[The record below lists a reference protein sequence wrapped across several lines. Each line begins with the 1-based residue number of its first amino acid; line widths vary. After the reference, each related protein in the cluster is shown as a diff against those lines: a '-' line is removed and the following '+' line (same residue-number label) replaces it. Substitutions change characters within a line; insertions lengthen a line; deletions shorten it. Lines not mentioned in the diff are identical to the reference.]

1 MSIRLRLTLF
11 YTAILAFT
19 LIAFSS
25 ILYVS
30 QTRATYASIKT
41 NLAGQVTGFVRAIEH
56 APGPPPGQAETAP
69 APSSLPLGKP
79 IVMDLSSS
87 TLPGR
92 WTQTRSIAGTVMGQT
107 PDLSGMTLPLST
119 KGLEAVQ
126 SGSDWYETA
135 QVDNEPLLI
144 YSLPHTTQTGVTVIV
159 QVAFPIAQP
168 QQSLNAL
175 RLVLIVGSSLAI
187 LAAFALGWV
196 LAGTALRPIQ
206 RITQT
211 AQAIGAERNFGRRV
225 EHKGP
230 ADEVG
235 QLAVTFNVM
244 LAELES
250 GYRQLEDALYSQRRF
265 VADAS
270 HELRTPL
277 TTVRGNI
284 ELLRREP
291 PIAAGERADIVADT
305 TEEVDRLIRLVNELL
320 VLARAD
326 AGQTLRADPIPV
338 QALVEDV
345 CRQSKL
351 LTPNTRIQCE
361 APADVLVQGDRDALK
376 QVLLILVDNALV
388 HTPAGTP
395 VTLTASAADARIV
408 FSVCDSGPGIAP
420 EALPHIF
427 ERFYRGQASRT
438 GRGAGLGLSIAK
450 ELVEA
455 QGGTI
460 TVESQLGRGST
471 FTITLPSAPSDQ
483 PALS

>member
-1 MSIRLRLTLF
+1 MKRSLSIRLRLTLL
-11 YTAILAFT
+11 YTAILAIT
-19 LIAFSS
+19 VIAFSS
-25 ILYVS
+25 ILYLA
-30 QTRATYASIKT
+30 QTQTTYAGIKA
-41 NLAGQVTGFVRAIEH
+41 NLAR
-56 APGPPPGQAETAP
+56 QAAFFP
-69 APSSLPLGKP
+69 NPGKP
-79 IVMDLSSS
+79 EPRPLEPKPETSDAPPFVPQEGGLPSG

-92 WTQTRSIAGTVMGQT
+92 WTQTRSLDGEITGQT
-107 PDLSGMTLPLST
+107 FDLSGATLPLSE
-119 KGLEAVQ
+119 KGLQAVL
-126 SGSDWYETA
+126 GDTGWYETA
-135 QVDNEPLLI
+135 TVQDEPLLI
-144 YSLPHTTQTGVTVIV
+144 YSQLNIGADGVIRIV
-159 QVAFPIAQP
+159 QVAFPIAQS

-196 LAGTALRPIQ
+196 LAGTALRPIH

-235 QLAVTFNVM
+235 QLAVTFNAM

-250 GYRQLEDALYSQRRF
+250 GYRQLEDALDSQRRF

-291 PIAAGERADIVADT
+291 PIAADERADIVADT
-305 TEEVDRLIRLVNELL
+305 TEEVDRLIRLVNQLL

-345 CRQSKL
+345 CRQARL
-351 LTPNTRIQCE
+351 LTPNTRIHCE

-388 HTPAGTP
+388 HTPAGTT
-395 VTLTASAADARIV
+395 VALTASHRRTRGSCSAYATA
-408 FSVCDSGPGIAP
+408 GP
-420 EALPHIF
+420 
-427 ERFYRGQASRT
+427 ASRRSHCRT
-438 GRGAGLGLSIAK
+438 SSSASTAGRPRAPAAAPGLGC
-450 ELVEA
+450 
-455 QGGTI
+455 
-460 TVESQLGRGST
+460 
-471 FTITLPSAPSDQ
+471 PSPRSWSRRRA
-483 PALS
+483 AR

>member
-1 MSIRLRLTLF
+1 
-11 YTAILAFT
+11 
-19 LIAFSS
+19 
-25 ILYVS
+25 
-30 QTRATYASIKT
+30 
-41 NLAGQVTGFVRAIEH
+41 
-56 APGPPPGQAETAP
+56 
-69 APSSLPLGKP
+69 
-79 IVMDLSSS
+79 
-87 TLPGR
+87 
-92 WTQTRSIAGTVMGQT
+92 
-107 PDLSGMTLPLST
+107 
-119 KGLEAVQ
+119 
-126 SGSDWYETA
+126 
-135 QVDNEPLLI
+135 
-144 YSLPHTTQTGVTVIV
+144 
-159 QVAFPIAQP
+159 
-168 QQSLNAL
+168 
-175 RLVLIVGSSLAI
+175 
-187 LAAFALGWV
+187 
-196 LAGTALRPIQ
+196 
-206 RITQT
+206 
-211 AQAIGAERNFGRRV
+211 
-225 EHKGP
+225 
-230 ADEVG
+230 
-235 QLAVTFNVM
+235 M

-291 PIAAGERADIVADT
+291 PIAVDERAEIVDDT

-326 AGQTLRADPIPV
+326 AGQTLRADSIPV

-345 CRQSKL
+345 CRQARL

-395 VTLTASAADARIV
+395 VTLMAAAADAQIV
-408 FSVCDSGPGIAP
+408 FSVRDCGPGIAP

-438 GRGAGLGLSIAK
+438 GRGAGLGLAIAK

-455 QGGTI
+455 QGGML
-460 TVESQLGRGST
+460 TVESAPGQGSV
-471 FTITLPSAPSDQ
+471 FTVTLPAG
-483 PALS
+483 

>member
-1 MSIRLRLTLF
+1 MNPEPETD
-11 YTAILAFT
+11 
-19 LIAFSS
+19 
-25 ILYVS
+25 
-30 QTRATYASIKT
+30 
-41 NLAGQVTGFVRAIEH
+41 G
-56 APGPPPGQAETAP
+56 APRP
-69 APSSLPLGKP
+69 APQESGLPSG
-79 IVMDLSSS
+79 

-92 WTQTRSIAGTVMGQT
+92 WTQTRSLDGEVTGQT
-107 PDLSGMTLPLST
+107 LDLSGTTLPLSA
-119 KGLEAVQ
+119 KGLQAVL
-126 SGSDWYETA
+126 SDTGWYETA
-135 QVDNEPLLI
+135 TVQDEPLLI
-144 YSLPHTTQTGVTVIV
+144 YSQLNIGADGVNRIV
-159 QVAFPIAQP
+159 QVAFPIAQS
-168 QQSLNAL
+168 QQSLNTL
-175 RLVLIVGSSLAI
+175 RLILAVGSSLAI
-187 LAAFALGWV
+187 LVAFALGWV

-235 QLAVTFNVM
+235 QLAVTFNAM

-250 GYRQLEDALYSQRRF
+250 GYRQLEDALDSQRRF

-291 PIAAGERADIVADT
+291 PIDAGERADIVADT
-305 TEEVDRLIRLVNELL
+305 TEEVDRLIRLVNQLL

-345 CRQSKL
+345 CRQARL
-351 LTPNTRIQCE
+351 LTPNTRIHCE

-395 VTLTASAADARIV
+395 VALTASAADAQVV
-408 FSVCDSGPGIAP
+408 FSVRDSGPGIAP

-438 GRGAGLGLSIAK
+438 GRGAGLGLAIAK

-460 TVESQLGRGST
+460 TVESQLGQGT
-471 FTITLPSAPSDQ
+471 VFTVTLPAG
-483 PALS
+483 